1 MRAGRLNKRIT
12 FQVQQLTK
20 DSGGGSTYASAD
32 VCTVSAGVKNLPSDE
47 KRQTTHG
54 GEQPIEKTEFTIRYR
69 RDINSTMRIVYKGN
83 IFNIIHVNNVNED
96 NEKLVITAH
105 AGSEVA

>member
-12 FQVQQLTK
+12 IQMQQVSK
-20 DSGGGSTYASAD
+20 DSAGGTTYASAD

-47 KRQTTHG
+47 MRPTTHG
-54 GEQPIEKTEFTIRYR
+54 GEQPIEKAEFTIRYR
-69 RDINSTMRIVYKGN
+69 RGIDSTMRIVYKGN
-83 IFNIIHVNNVNED
+83 LFNIKHVNNVNED

-105 AGSEVA
+105 AGGEVA

>member
-1 MRAGRLNKRIT
+1 MRAGRLKKRIT
-12 FQVQQLTK
+12 FQLQLAGK
-20 DSGGGSTYASAD
+20 DSAGGTAYTSAD

-69 RDINSTMRIVYKGN
+69 RDINSTMRIVYKSN